1 MLSRHYLPKDYHFAR
16 QISSDSQLITMLSK
30 NKRPMLAESAGYS
43 NLPLETLIVPFFS
56 ESELFGFLVLGQKS
70 SKMMYSDSDFVT
82 FDILSSQVSLALENA
97 KHLQEL
103 KYSQLELLRQE
114 NLKFVSVLVK
124 GLAHEILNPLT
135 PLMHRIEDLEGESL
149 LKLYEVYE
157 KNAQQLGEEES
168 LKFKESLLGLRD
180 STKSLKNNA
189 QHIHLIVDMLNKMQK
204 GDETTIGPLDLK
216 SFFKDVVPTLALEVE
231 PHLQEGITVN
241 QDIANNIP
249 PIRGNPTLLKQ
260 IFINL
265 YKNSCEAM
273 RNSAIKTINISCKL
287 NAQNPKETLI
297 EFSDTGPGIPSV
309 IFSKIFTHGF
319 TTKGT
324 KGSGIGLSQ
333 CKAIIEKF
341 GGTINIESKQ
351 NQGTKFIIK
360 LPIWTE
366 GKNVS

>member
-1 MLSRHYLPKDYHFAR
+1 
-16 QISSDSQLITMLSK
+16 
-30 NKRPMLAESAGYS
+30 
-43 NLPLETLIVPFFS
+43 
-56 ESELFGFLVLGQKS
+56 
-70 SKMMYSDSDFVT
+70 
-82 FDILSSQVSLALENA
+82 
-97 KHLQEL
+97 
-103 KYSQLELLRQE
+103 
-114 NLKFVSVLVK
+114 
-124 GLAHEILNPLT
+124 
-135 PLMHRIEDLEGESL
+135 
-149 LKLYEVYE
+149 
-157 KNAQQLGEEES
+157 
-168 LKFKESLLGLRD
+168 
-180 STKSLKNNA
+180 
-189 QHIHLIVDMLNKMQK
+189 
-204 GDETTIGPLDLK
+204 
-216 SFFKDVVPTLALEVE
+216 
-231 PHLQEGITVN
+231 
-241 QDIANNIP
+241 
-249 PIRGNPTLLKQ
+249 
-260 IFINL
+260 
-265 YKNSCEAM
+265 M